1 MNIYIHQDYAKE
13 QARRARR
20 LTTIGMILI
29 AISFLISFASF
40 AGPSFSFVIFLAYPF
55 LLIGFPIW
63 QMGRST
69 QRRLSST
76 PHADTLLNAELKGL
90 NNKYSLH
97 HYIKYG
103 DTWIHHLLVT
113 PSGLLVMYSSDA
125 AGPIRCEGTDKG
137 DRWKAPTNLVDRLTG
152 LKPQVGNPTQELL
165 PAMAAAREI
174 LDKVG
179 KPDVPVKGLVLFT
192 KNPEVQ
198 IDSCA
203 FQGVP
208 MNEAK
213 LEIRDLQN
221 DMDAER
227 EGERGVSTILTSD
240 DRRRLNSFLA
250 PEVVTLPAAPAPAAK
265 RPTR

>member
-13 QARRARR
+13 QARRAGR

-29 AISFLISFASF
+29 VISFLVSFASF
-40 AGPSFSFVIFLAYPF
+40 AGPNYQFLIFLAYPF

-69 QRRLSST
+69 QRRLAST
-76 PHADTLLNAELKGL
+76 PRADNLLNAELKGL

-103 DTWIHHLLVT
+103 ETWIHHLLVT
-113 PSGLLVMYSSDA
+113 PSGLVVMYSSDA
-125 AGPIRCEGTDKG
+125 TGPVRCQGTDKV
-137 DRWKAPTNLVDRLTG
+137 DRWKSPTNLMDRLTG
-152 LKPQVGNPTQELL
+152 LKPPVGNPTQELL

-174 LDKVG
+174 LEKVG
-179 KPDVPVKGLVLFT
+179 KPEVPVKGVVLFT
-192 KNPEVQ
+192 RNPDVQ
-198 IDSCA
+198 IDGCS
-203 FQGVP
+203 FQAIP

-213 LEIRDLQN
+213 LEIRDLQH
-221 DMDAER
+221 DMDTER
-227 EGERGVSTILTSD
+227 EGDTGVAKLLTSD

-250 PEVVTLPAAPAPAAK
+250 PEVVTLPPAQVSAAK
-265 RPTR
+265 KPSR